1 MTPTAPCQALTSAGK
16 RRQWVAS
23 EDVRVG
29 DLLPGLGRV
38 VRIDAYTG
46 PLAEL
51 RGGRVAHT
59 DRLGGMTLEPRG
71 LVEIAPRP
79 EADGGSVAVPVDDE
93 GEVPCPRCTGDG
105 GEPLPVYRDDALL
118 GAGVDDECGHCS
130 GTRRVHAHCDACERD
145 AVRRG
150 IGDSRHSATLDEGEL
165 AVLTNDGRVLCGA
178 CEATRAQ
185 EGRTWT

>member
-1 MTPTAPCQALTSAGK
+1 MTPSAPCQALTDRGQ
-16 RRQWVAS
+16 RRQWVSA

-38 VRIDAYTG
+38 VRIDRYEG

-59 DRLGGMTLEPRG
+59 DRLGEIALEPRG

-79 EADGGSVAVPVDDE
+79 DVGEGSVAAPVDAD

-118 GAGVDDECGHCS
+118 GPGVDTDCGHCS
-130 GTRRVHAHCDACERD
+130 GTRRVHAHCDVCERD

-150 IGDSRHSATLDEGEL
+150 IADSRHSATIDEGEL
-165 AVLTNDGRVLCGA
+165 AVLTDDGRVLCAA
-178 CEATRAQ
+178 CEAERA
-185 EGRTWT
+185 EGAA